1 MGYLFSRFFA
11 EKRRRQA
18 EQKYERQLRE
28 VQDAALRSQ
37 MNPHFLFNSL
47 NSIRYFIVTNDND
60 KAADYLTKFSRL
72 IRMILEN
79 SKKKLV
85 PLSEELHLLDL
96 YIKMEQIR
104 FENKFDYKVNVSEDV
119 DSQQV
124 MIPPMLIQPYI
135 ENAIIHGINPK
146 EGRGKIELKLRLE
159 NPFLIILIEDDGIGR
174 ERSYQLKKESVLKKK
189 SLGLS
194 ITKSRLD
201 LADTTNH
208 KADLKIIDVQD
219 EMKKGI
225 GTRVIIRLPIS

>member
-1 MGYLFSRFFA
+1 
-11 EKRRRQA
+11 
-18 EQKYERQLRE
+18 
-28 VQDAALRSQ
+28 
-37 MNPHFLFNSL
+37 L
-47 NSIRYFIVTNDND
+47 NSIRYFIVINDND

-79 SKKKLV
+79 SKKKTV

-104 FENKFDYKVNVSEDV
+104 FENKFDYKVDAAKVI

-146 EGRGKIELKLRLE
+146 EGRGKIELKLKLE
-159 NPFLIILIEDDGIGR
+159 SPFLTIQIEDNGIGR
-174 ERSYQLKKESVLKKK
+174 ERSMKLKKESVLKKK

-201 LADTTNH
+201 LADTSNH
-208 KADLKIIDVQD
+208 KADLKIIDLYN
-219 EMKKGI
+219 EEKKGV
-225 GTRVIIRLPIS
+225 GTKVIIRIPMR